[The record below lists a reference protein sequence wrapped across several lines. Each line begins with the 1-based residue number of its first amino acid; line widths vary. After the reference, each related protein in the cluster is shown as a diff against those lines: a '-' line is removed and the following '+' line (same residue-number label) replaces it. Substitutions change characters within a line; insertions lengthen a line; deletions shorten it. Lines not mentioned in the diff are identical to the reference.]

1 MPIKICGQHF
11 HWKKVTNLPIIL
23 ERKLNFHFAGG
34 EGNDSWIGKRGS
46 ILIPDNVVFSILRK
60 LPISRMSNKV
70 NWAIFFFFSFPPLKK
85 CQTVIKKIRHIFL
98 KDQLLIMIFL
108 SHYAIF
114 DANYETDCSKNDY
127 IFRMIWQYE
136 CMLFIS
142 NFFRRVPFFLTL

>member
-70 NWAIFFFFSFPPLKK
+70 N
-85 CQTVIKKIRHIFL
+85 
-98 KDQLLIMIFL
+98 
-108 SHYAIF
+108 
-114 DANYETDCSKNDY
+114 
-127 IFRMIWQYE
+127 
-136 CMLFIS
+136 
-142 NFFRRVPFFLTL
+142 